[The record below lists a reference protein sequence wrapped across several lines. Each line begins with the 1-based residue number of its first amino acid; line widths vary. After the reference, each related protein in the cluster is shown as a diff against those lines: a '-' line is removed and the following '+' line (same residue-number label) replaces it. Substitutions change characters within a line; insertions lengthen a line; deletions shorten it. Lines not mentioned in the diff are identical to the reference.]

1 MTARHGARRDWTAL
15 ALWLLLV
22 ALSTRLLVSAWQRH
36 VLTTDESPLLYHA
49 ATLGFN
55 YVDFGFVRRGLAGT
69 LLHLFGANWLRGAAI
84 FHVLSA
90 AAVAAGACTLFA
102 RLVRPWPERAAF
114 ALLLIALML
123 RWAEDPG
130 RTDIAVAALLCA
142 AALAVLAAR
151 PVLAALAVAV
161 ALFVHETGFVFGL
174 PLLAGLWLDQGRW
187 RTLGRR
193 SVVGVGA
200 VLGLALLL
208 YLAFDRLPRADAR
221 TMVDVVRSHFPPHTY
236 VDWAIYFAI
245 SGVRGVH
252 TSLCQNAGD
261 PTYALHVGGGLLVI
275 ALCIA
280 ILRRRGAPGWP
291 ALLLVSL
298 PPFLFLSVVA
308 NDISRWAVLAAFNV
322 WLLAAALPGAGLRA
336 SGLQSTR
343 LGGTALERERP
354 EDAGSHG
361 ARRGDAAARGEAGE
375 GATVQGVA
383 SAAPL
388 DHGQAATGR
397 TQWWRVALAVLVIP
411 LIHPKTWPIEDP
423 IFAPTP
429 VLERLARRLGGPA
442 TPRFAEVLERCD
454 PGWRNVLDDAPPA
467 PPVR

>member
-1 MTARHGARRDWTAL
+1 MTAAGASRRAWPAF

-22 ALSTRLLVSAWQRH
+22 GLSTRLLASAWQRH
-36 VLTTDESPLLYHA
+36 VLYTDESPLLYHA

-55 YVDFGFVRRGLAGT
+55 YVDFGFVRRGLGGT

-84 FHVLSA
+84 FHVLAA
-90 AAVAAGACTLFA
+90 AAVAAGACVLFA
-102 RLVRPWPERAAF
+102 RLARPWPERAAF

-130 RTDIAVAALLCA
+130 RTDIAVAALLGG
-142 AALAVLAAR
+142 AALAVLAGR
-151 PVLAALAVAV
+151 PVPAALAVAV
-161 ALFVHETGFVFGL
+161 SLFVHETGFVFGL

-187 RTLGRR
+187 RALRR
-193 SVVGVGA
+193 RDAVGVA
-200 VLGLALLL
+200 TVLALALLL

-221 TMVDVVRSHFPPHTY
+221 TMVEVVRSHFPPHTY

-245 SGVRGVH
+245 GGWRGVQ

-275 ALCIA
+275 ALFIA
-280 ILRRRGAPGWP
+280 ILRRGSAPGWP
-291 ALLLVSL
+291 AALLVSL

-322 WLLAAALPGAGLRA
+322 WLLAAASKPEEPRRAASVRALPGQAPGGRPQRGQAFTSPAPEARAPRDREPTGSAWHGHAPRGPMLR
-336 SGLQSTR
+336 QS
-343 LGGTALERERP
+343 
-354 EDAGSHG
+354 
-361 ARRGDAAARGEAGE
+361 RG
-375 GATVQGVA
+375 
-383 SAAPL
+383 APL
-388 DHGQAATGR
+388 
-397 TQWWRVALAVLVIP
+397 WRVLLAALVIP

-454 PGWRNVLDDAPPA
+454 PGWRRVLDEAPGT
-467 PPVR
+467 VRRR

>member
-1 MTARHGARRDWTAL
+1 MTAPRRSRAGWTAF

-22 ALSTRLLVSAWQRH
+22 GLSTRLLFSAWQRH
-36 VLTTDESPLLYHA
+36 VLGTDESPLLYHA

-69 LLHLFGANWLRGAAI
+69 LLHLFGANWLRGTAI

-90 AAVAAGACTLFA
+90 AAVAAGACVLFA
-102 RLVRPWPERAAF
+102 RLARPWPERAAF
-114 ALLLIALML
+114 ALLMIALML

-130 RTDIAVAALLCA
+130 RTDVAVAALLGG

-151 PVLAALAVAV
+151 PLLAAFAVAV

-174 PLLAGLWLDQGRW
+174 PLLAGLWLDRGRW
-187 RTLGRR
+187 RSLDRR
-193 SVVGVGA
+193 SIVGVGA

-236 VDWAIYFAI
+236 VDWAIYFAVG
-245 SGVRGVH
+245 GVRGVH

-275 ALCIA
+275 ALFMA

-291 ALLLVSL
+291 AALLVSL

-322 WLLAAALPGAGLRA
+322 WLLAAAVPGAGTQVEARE
-336 SGLQSTR
+336 
-343 LGGTALERERP
+343 GGPL
-354 EDAGSHG
+354 D
-361 ARRGDAAARGEAGE
+361 DAAPRRTTRPAHASSAQARA
-375 GATVQGVA
+375 A
-383 SAAPL
+383 SA
-388 DHGQAATGR
+388 R
-397 TQWWRVALAVLVIP
+397 TQLWRVALAVSMIP

-442 TPRFAEVLERCD
+442 TPRFADVLERCD
-454 PGWRNVLDDAPPA
+454 PGWRSVLDDAAGASP
-467 PPVR
+467 RR

>member
-1 MTARHGARRDWTAL
+1 MRAAAALPRAGSAL
-15 ALWLLLV
+15 ALGLLLV

-36 VLTTDESPLLYHA
+36 VLFTDESPLLYHA

-55 YVDFGFVRRGLAGT
+55 YIDFGFVRRGLGGT
-69 LLHLFGANWLRGAAI
+69 LLHLFGANWLRGTAI
-84 FHVLSA
+84 FHVLA
-90 AAVAAGACTLFA
+90 AAGVAAGACVLFA
-102 RLVRPWPERAAF
+102 RLVRPWPERAVF
-114 ALLLIALML
+114 ALLLIALMM

-130 RTDIAVAALLCA
+130 RTDIAVAALLGA
-142 AALAVLAAR
+142 AALALLAER
-151 PVLAALAVAV
+151 PVPAALAVAV

-187 RTLGRR
+187 RRRGR
-193 SVVGVGA
+193 SGAAGVGA

-245 SGVRGVH
+245 GGWRGVQ

-275 ALCIA
+275 ALFIA
-280 ILRRRGAPGWP
+280 MLRRRGAPGWP
-291 ALLLVSL
+291 AALLVAL

-322 WLLAAALPGAGLRA
+322 WLLAAAVPGTRPRCAGLPDA
-336 SGLQSTR
+336 TL
-343 LGGTALERERP
+343 
-354 EDAGSHG
+354 EDATTRSEAVRG
-361 ARRGDAAARGEAGE
+361 AAWPARPDRAL
-375 GATVQGVA
+375 
-383 SAAPL
+383 SANRARSL
-388 DHGQAATGR
+388 
-397 TQWWRVALAVLVIP
+397 WRVAFAALMIP

-454 PGWRNVLDDAPPA
+454 PGWRSVLDEATATTP
-467 PPVR
+467 RR